1 MSSLMKESYDEY
13 FYAYN
18 MLKGPLKSDDID
30 EGISKTLYLAKLYLD
45 INDIIIYKYDTANNQ
60 YVHIFN
66 QSLMEKSSELITDAI
81 NNKLQK
87 DTLKYNYK
95 YHDYKYS
102 INKNGIEELIII
114 PIQSKNYD
122 YLVAINSKKE
132 NKLNDKFMPIFKDV
146 LTIILDKYDYITKLK
161 ESAVI
166 DTLTGLYNRNIYEI
180 DTRKTND
187 TEGIVYGLFDLLR
200 LKNINDDYS
209 HSHGDLYISKAAK
222 ILSNY
227 FPSYHL
233 IIDEKGKVKKIES
246 GNRLYRIGGDEFAL
260 ISRNESY
267 ETIKEKV
274 NRIKKEVE
282 EADIGVNEPI
292 GINFGIVIGD
302 KNKTFKELTIDAD
315 NLLSEDKRETYKR
328 LGLERRRR

>member
-1 MSSLMKESYDEY
+1 
-13 FYAYN
+13 
-18 MLKGPLKSDDID
+18 
-30 EGISKTLYLAKLYLD
+30 
-45 INDIIIYKYDTANNQ
+45 
-60 YVHIFN
+60 
-66 QSLMEKSSELITDAI
+66 MEKSSELITDAI

-260 ISRNESY
+260 ISKTESY
-267 ETIKEKV
+267 DSAKIK
-274 NRIKKEVE
+274 IMIIQDEVKNM
-282 EADIGVNEPI
+282 DLGIDEPL
-292 GINFGIVIGD
+292 GINYGLVKA
-302 KNKTFKELTIDAD
+302 KNGNTFRDLYLESDA
-315 NLLSEDKRETYKR
+315 LLSENKIEQYQQ
-328 LGLERRRR
+328 LGLERRK